1 MLMNMHIWIE
11 LDWRF
16 PRKVISDKVIFTF
29 NVLDLK
35 KLLCKPIWPSE

>member
-1 MLMNMHIWIE
+1 MWIELEVWIE

-35 KLLCKPIWPSE
+35 RPL